1 MSDFLLEIG
10 TEELPANFANEAVVE
25 LKDLTSNWLKNNS
38 LNFDSLDTYS
48 TPRRLTVM
56 IKGLQESQPN
66 TTKEVKGPAV
76 TAAYDS
82 EGKPSKALE
91 GFCKSQGV
99 SLDSLEQR
107 ELKGNLFI
115 YAQIKQEGKK
125 TESLLPELIGH
136 LISSI
141 SVTRGMRWADFTTK
155 FSRPIHWIVSL
166 FNGKVVDFSLED
178 VNSSNFTY
186 GHRFLSKGKLE
197 VNSIEEY
204 FSVLKENKVIVKN
217 DERKEIIRTQL
228 KELSQSFNA
237 KVLIPESLL
246 EEVNQL
252 VEFPFAISGTFDEK
266 YLVIP
271 EAVNVT
277 VMKSHQ
283 RYFPLFDQN
292 DKLLPRFITISNMN
306 LNPDNIRA
314 GNERV
319 LRARL
324 EDAIFYYYDDLKTSL
339 EDNAEALKKVT
350 YFEEIGS
357 IYDKSERIEKIALHL
372 AQNYFSGLDSND
384 VSKAA
389 RLCKADLVTGM
400 VQEFTELQGEIG
412 YYYSQKSGEK
422 EDISYAYKEQYL
434 PIGNSEALAS
444 RPLSQVVNFA
454 DKLDN
459 LVSCFSLGKIPTGS
473 KDPFSLRR
481 QSLGIIKTCDKY
493 NISLDIKSLFE
504 YAFDVLVEQKN
515 VKADKNEVVGKLT
528 EFFNQRLKNDLI
540 DKSFKHDLID
550 SVLSAKNP
558 LSDIASVSSKLKSL
572 TEWLESDTSK
582 DTVTALA
589 RVIRICKVDYNNE
602 IDSSLFEKEQ
612 EGQLLEVVSSLKPT
626 LSNLYNDKNFTEYLN
641 KLNTLVIPVN
651 NFFENVMVMSE
662 NEKVKN
668 NRLSLLTSIK
678 SFSEVIGNFD
688 KIVL

>member
-1 MSDFLLEIG
+1 MSDFLLELG

-25 LKDLTSNWLKNNS
+25 LKDLTSGWLKNNS
-38 LNFDSLDTYS
+38 LKFDSLDTYS
-48 TPRRLTVM
+48 TPRRLVVV
-56 IKGLQESQPN
+56 IKGLQDSQPD
-66 TTKEVKGPAV
+66 TVKEVKGPAV
-76 TAAYDS
+76 SSAYDS

-125 TESLLPELIGH
+125 TSSLLPDLIKN

-155 FSRPIHWIVSL
+155 FSRPIHWILSL
-166 FNGKVVDFSLED
+166 FDGKVIDFTLED
-178 VNSSNFTY
+178 VSSSNFTK
-186 GHRFLSKGKLE
+186 GHRFLSQGQLE
-197 VNSIEEY
+197 VNSIDEY
-204 FSVLKENKVIVKN
+204 FNVLSENKVIVKN
-217 DERKEIIRTQL
+217 EERKEIIRKQL
-228 KELSQSFNA
+228 NDLANSFNA

-252 VEFPFAISGTFDEK
+252 VEFPYAISGTFDEK

-324 EDAIFYYYDDLKTSL
+324 EDAIFYYYEDLKVSL
-339 EDNAEALKKVT
+339 EENAEALKKVT

-372 AQNYFSGLDSND
+372 AQNYFTGLNNSD
-384 VSKAA
+384 VSKASK
-389 RLCKADLVTGM
+389 LCKADLVTGM

-412 YYYSQKSGEK
+412 YYYSQKAGEK
-422 EDISYAYKEQYL
+422 EDISVAYKEQYL
-434 PIGNSEALAS
+434 PIGNSDALAS
-444 RPLSQVVNFA
+444 KPLSQVVNFA

-459 LVSCFSLGKIPTGS
+459 LVSCFALGKIPTGS

-493 NISLDIKSLFE
+493 NISLNIQSLFE
-504 YAFDVLVEQKN
+504 FAFDVLVEQKG
-515 VKADKNEVVGKLT
+515 VKAEKSEVVGKLV
-528 EFFNQRLKNDLI
+528 EFFTQRLKNDLV
-540 DKSFKHDLID
+540 DKGFRHDLID
-550 SVLSAKNP
+550 SVLNSKNP
-558 LSDIASVSSKLKSL
+558 LSDISSVSTKIKSL
-572 TEWLESDTSK
+572 GDWLDSDSSK

-612 EGQLLEVVSSLKPT
+612 EGALFNIVISLKEELNKLFT
-626 LSNLYNDKNFTEYLN
+626 DKNFDEYLN
-641 KLNTLVIPVN
+641 KLNTLVVPVN
-651 NFFENVMVMSE
+651 NFFDNVMVMAE
-662 NEKVKN
+662 DEKVKN

-678 SFSEVIGNFD
+678 SFSEVIANFD